1 MWLEGGTWPLLI
13 KPAPSKKQKKGIVF
27 MPAATT
33 GHGHHHQHSHPD
45 QNKKLKKPVQRRR
58 LFHLSRSALLLTAG
72 VIFFFIAGSFS
83 VAATEEEHDSF
94 CASCH
99 TQPESTY
106 YARSQANNPIDLA
119 SFHTTKQTRC
129 IECHSGIGVGGRA
142 SAIMLGARNA
152 LAYFTGTAKQPAP
165 LTVPVR
171 DDNCV
176 KCHASV
182 YNSNDFNNHFH
193 NLLPR
198 WQAADPNNAAT
209 CVDCHASHTTD
220 GDAQVAFLSEART
233 DQVCQS
239 CHQVLEG
246 GG

>member
-1 MWLEGGTWPLLI
+1 MTAGTEGYR
-13 KPAPSKKQKKGIVF
+13 
-27 MPAATT
+27 
-33 GHGHHHQHSHPD
+33 HQHSHPG
-45 QNKKLKKPVQRRR
+45 QKKEAKKPVQRRR
-58 LFHLSRSALLLTAG
+58 LFHLSRTVLLLVASA
-72 VIFFFIAGSFS
+72 IFIFIVGSFS
-83 VAATEEEHDSF
+83 IAANMEERDSF

-99 TQPESTY
+99 TQPETDY
-106 YARSQANNPIDLA
+106 YGRSQAGNPIDLA

-129 IECHSGIGVGGRA
+129 IECHSGIGVTGRA
-142 SAIMLGARNA
+142 SAILLGARNA
-152 LAYFTGTAKQPAP
+152 VIYFTGTAKQPAP

-182 YNSNDFNNHFH
+182 YNTADFNNHFH

-198 WQAADPNNAAT
+198 WQAADPNNFAS
-209 CVDCHASHTTD
+209 CVDCHSSHTTD
-220 GDAQVAFLSEART
+220 GTNQTSFLSQARI

-239 CHQVLEG
+239 CHQVLAG